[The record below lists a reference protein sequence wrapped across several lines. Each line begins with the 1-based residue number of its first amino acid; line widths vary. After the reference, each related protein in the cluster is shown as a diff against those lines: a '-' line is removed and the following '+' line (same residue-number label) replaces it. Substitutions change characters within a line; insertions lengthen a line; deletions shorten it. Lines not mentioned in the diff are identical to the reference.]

1 LSAESE
7 NLVKCTNILKLDCGW
22 GSNVVQREYRS
33 FTVHTYSKSTIH
45 NKRFYL
51 NLGTAT
57 QLKGSGNSRHGSE
70 VVLTLSE
77 EMLGQG

>member
-1 LSAESE
+1 MLCRGNIGLS
-7 NLVKCTNILKLDCGW
+7 
-22 GSNVVQREYRS
+22 Q

-57 QLKGSGNSRHGSE
+57 QLKGSRNSRHGSE

-77 EMLGQG
+77 EMLGRG